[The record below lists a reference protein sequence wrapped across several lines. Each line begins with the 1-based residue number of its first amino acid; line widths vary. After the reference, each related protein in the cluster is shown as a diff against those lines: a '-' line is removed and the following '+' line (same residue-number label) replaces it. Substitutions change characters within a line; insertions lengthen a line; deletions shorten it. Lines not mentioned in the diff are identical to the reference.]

1 MIGGEL
7 AAGDA
12 QGVGIRE
19 ISKFYRSK
27 NAGDGHHL
35 RFLMGAFNY
44 PNVQI

>member
-27 NAGDGHHL
+27 NAGDGASP
-35 RFLMGAFNY
+35 AFFNGSF
-44 PNVQI
+44 